1 MSAIKSP
8 WYIIKKYIVI
18 YLLMNEANN
27 SKILEF
33 YFCWKLI
40 IIFSNEYK
48 TINMIQLYKKAIWIG
63 QHTRS

>member
-1 MSAIKSP
+1 MSVIKSV

-33 YFCWKLI
+33 YFRWKLI

-48 TINMIQLYKKAIWIG
+48 TINMIPRYKKGIWIG
-63 QHTRS
+63 QHTRG